1 MEDFRIRN
9 EKFVKAAQSSELLD
23 QMRTKEEQYIRTM
36 IYDKKPIARTVLN
49 ATNTTIAELS
59 KDLNNELFM
68 IVDIQGD
75 KKSAFEVPFTAD
87 VATQYINVPQAKF
100 VVHEVDTEEY
110 VKNIFEIS
118 LLNHSFSD
126 EIEEHADQAIYKRED
141 QSFLSACDAAVAST
155 GQQVTIVPAPG
166 QTYLY
171 KENFVDLINVPISNA
186 ARPLRTDCLLMNEVT
201 WNKIQNWNKQEFGDE
216 IGKMTINGMDFNT
229 ILGYKVLTTLKSDI
243 VADNNVYAFAP
254 PENLGIMK
262 VLDDITLFMKKEK
275 KDIFYWFNER
285 ILAGIANASAVSKL
299 VLP

>member
-1 MEDFRIRN
+1 MEEYRVRN
-9 EKFVKAAQSSELLD
+9 EKFVKAAQSSETLNE
-23 QMRTKEEQYIRTM
+23 MRTREEQYIRTM

-75 KKSAFEVPFTAD
+75 KKVAFEVPFTAD
-87 VATQYINVPQAKF
+87 VATSYINVPQAKF
-100 VVHEVDTEEY
+100 IVHEVDTKEF

-141 QSFLSACDAAVAST
+141 QSFLTACDAAVAAT
-155 GQQVTIVPAPG
+155 GQQHTITPAPG
-166 QTYLY
+166 QAYLY
-171 KENFVDLINVPISNA
+171 KENFVDLINILVSNA
-186 ARPLRTDCLLMNEVT
+186 ERPLRTDTLLMNEVT

-229 ILGYKVLTTLKSDI
+229 ILGYKVLTTLKSDL
-243 VADNNVYAFAP
+243 VVDNTVYAFTP
-254 PENLGIMK
+254 PENLGSMK
-262 VLDDITLFMKKEK
+262 ILDDITLFMKKEK

-285 ILAGIANASAVSKL
+285 ILAGIANANAVAKL